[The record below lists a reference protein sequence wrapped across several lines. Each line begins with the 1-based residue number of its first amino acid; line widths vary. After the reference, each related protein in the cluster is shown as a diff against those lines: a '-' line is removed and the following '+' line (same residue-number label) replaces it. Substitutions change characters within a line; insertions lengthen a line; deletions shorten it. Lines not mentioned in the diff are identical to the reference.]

1 MYAGIARIGSH
12 IHQDSGEPEALAP
25 TQTPLRGSA
34 LAPVQ
39 VLALAPVQV
48 LALAPVQVLALARVL
63 DLARVL
69 ALAPVL
75 TLARVLTRARVLT
88 LAPDDQRMSGLP
100 DGDELDLEDPNQRV
114 HRALPSPP
122 VSA

>member
-25 TQTPLRGSA
+25 TQTPLRGS
-34 LAPVQ
+34 
-39 VLALAPVQV
+39 ALAPVQV